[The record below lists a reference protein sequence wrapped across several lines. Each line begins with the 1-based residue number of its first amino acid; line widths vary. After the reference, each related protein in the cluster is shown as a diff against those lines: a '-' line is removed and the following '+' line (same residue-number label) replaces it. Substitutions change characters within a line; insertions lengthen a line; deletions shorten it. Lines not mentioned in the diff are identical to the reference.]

1 MRLSWSSLIVARRVP
16 ITPRSRRYRHLR
28 SLKPDNHWVVQ
39 GVIVWHRL
47 DVFKHLALLSSQ
59 VYAHG
64 AVAVVMRG
72 GDRESGNLPYEVS
85 SIWIN
90 PALHR
95 RLIRE
100 DENEPDF
107 IIPRTKVNPGI
118 TIRAGE
124 LSSARLDHW
133 LYTEGHG
140 CVLMMRHNLPSL
152 VILHPDAADRIPEV
166 TVKLVQLHRANKEK
180 HRESLRPNDDNI
192 DEQIA
197 RLVANADA
205 IRPRF

>member
-1 MRLSWSSLIVARRVP
+1 MARRVP

-28 SLKPDNHWVVQ
+28 SLKPDDHWVVQ
-39 GVIVWHRL
+39 GVVVWHRQ
-47 DVFKHLALLSSQ
+47 DVFNHLALLSSQ

-64 AVAVVMRG
+64 AVAAVMKG
-72 GDRESGNLPYEVS
+72 GNREPGNLPYELS

-118 TIRAGE
+118 AIKSGE
-124 LSSARLDHW
+124 LKMRKLDHW
-133 LYTEGHG
+133 LHVEGYA
-140 CVLMMRHNLPSL
+140 CVLVMRHNLPGF
-152 VILHPDAADRIPEV
+152 VILPPDAADRIPQV

-180 HRESLRPNDDNI
+180 HRESLRPNDSI
-192 DEQIA
+192 EEQIA
-197 RLVANADA
+197 RFIANADA

>member
-1 MRLSWSSLIVARRVP
+1 MARRVP

-28 SLKPDNHWVVQ
+28 SLKPDNHWAVQ
-39 GVIVWHRL
+39 GVVVWHRL
-47 DVFKHLALLSSQ
+47 DVFNHLALLSSQ

-64 AVAVVMRG
+64 AVVVVMRG
-72 GDRESGNLPYEVS
+72 GTREPGNLPYELS

-90 PALHR
+90 PALHK

-107 IIPRTKVNPGI
+107 IVPRTKVNPGI
-118 TIRAGE
+118 AIKGSQLRP
-124 LSSARLDHW
+124 RKLDHW
-133 LYTEGHG
+133 FHVEGHA
-140 CVLMMRHNLPSL
+140 CVLVMRHNLPAF
-152 VILHPDAADRIPEV
+152 VILPPDAADRIPQV

-180 HRESLRPNDDNI
+180 LRESRPNDNDDI
-192 DEQIA
+192 EEQIA
-197 RLVANADA
+197 RFIANADA